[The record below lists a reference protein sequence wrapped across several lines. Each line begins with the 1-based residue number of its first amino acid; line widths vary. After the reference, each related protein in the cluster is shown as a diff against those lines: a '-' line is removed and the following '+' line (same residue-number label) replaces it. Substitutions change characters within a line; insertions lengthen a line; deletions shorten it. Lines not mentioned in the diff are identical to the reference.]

1 MRKDK
6 PNAIA
11 VDHFITSVLVALSL
25 SECMMLF
32 PGNISLKKLLSS
44 K

>member
-11 VDHFITSVLVALSL
+11 ADHFITSVLVALSL